1 MSYEVEIN
9 GVTYE
14 SRSELNLYSCNG
26 CVVEN
31 NICGDL
37 CNQLDTPVHPC
48 HGVIWIKKEKSMG
61 TTEQTNEPKYTVK
74 EVLEAVEQVT
84 DEYFTDHQKKQ
95 IIDILTRKNNP
106 EYKLYLEL
114 KEKFGE

>member
-14 SRSELNLYSCNG
+14 SRPRTSDSDSCKG
-26 CVVEN
+26 CVGFSN
-31 NICGDL
+31 DNL
-37 CNQLDTPVHPC
+37 CELLPDNC
-48 HGVIWIKKEKSMG
+48 HDMKTNFINKEKPMAA
-61 TTEQTNEPKYTVK
+61 TVEEPKYIVK
-74 EVLEAVEQVT
+74 EVLEAVEQVV